1 MSTETINQEQFRAN
15 VTNARHWIRLIYM
28 LIFAVLL
35 HLAGLVMWVLCALQ
49 FIFSLLTG
57 KDNGNLRSL
66 GSSIA
71 TFVHQALNYVSYNTE
86 NKPFPFAPWPFN
98 SRSSSED
105 EVIIV
110 EPDNNNEDSGGNPQ
124 KTE

>member
-1 MSTETINQEQFRAN
+1 MNAQTINQEQFRTN
-15 VTNARHWIRLIYM
+15 VTNSRHWIRLIYM
-28 LIFAVLL
+28 LIFAALL

-71 TFVHQALNYVSYNTE
+71 TFVHQALDYVSYNTE
-86 NKPFPFAPWPFN
+86 SKPFPFAPWPYN
-98 SRSSSED
+98 SRNSSED
-105 EVIIV
+105 EVVIV
-110 EPDNNNEDSGGNPQ
+110 EPDNNNEDAGGNH
-124 KTE
+124 K